1 MFEFKILKKDKKNK
15 ARLAEFNTPHGKLTT
30 PELAFVA
37 TEAELR
43 AIPKEFMPKLP
54 VNLIIVNTYH
64 LWTKKI
70 ADKIYHLG
78 HGRDLDGN
86 TVHNYA
92 NFPKPIMSDSG
103 GFQVFSLGFGKS
115 QGVGKIANIFPD
127 EDQKVGVEVLGI
139 PAARSRG
146 LSNPKRALT
155 GKKLRQNL
163 LFDTGNPLNISD
175 EGVEFTFNEEKL
187 MLSPE
192 KSMQIQQRIGADIIF
207 TFDEC
212 TSPLNTYEY
221 TKNALNRTHEWLVR
235 CIKQTRSSQNAGV
248 EVLGIPAA
256 RSRGLSNPK
265 RALTGKKLRQVPHL
279 TNQALFAIVQGGEYE
294 DLRLQSSK
302 FMAKQNVPGFG
313 IGGSLG
319 MSKEDMHNILDW
331 TIPNLPEEKPRH
343 LLGIGQVKDIFECI
357 ERGVDTF
364 DCVIPTREARHR
376 VLYTKKGHRNIRKLR
391 SFNEVI
397 EKDCE
402 CIACSQSVTFVQLAQ
417 LFSKKDPRAFFYA
430 TAHNIQFYAD
440 LMKNIR
446 TSIEHNRLSKLKEK
460 YLRYYQ

>member
-127 EDQKVGVEVLGI
+127 EDQKV
-139 PAARSRG
+139 
-146 LSNPKRALT
+146 
-155 GKKLRQNL
+155 
-163 LFDTGNPLNISD
+163 
-175 EGVEFTFNEEKL
+175 
-187 MLSPE
+187 
-192 KSMQIQQRIGADIIF
+192 
-207 TFDEC
+207 
-212 TSPLNTYEY
+212 
-221 TKNALNRTHEWLVR
+221 
-235 CIKQTRSSQNAGV
+235 GV